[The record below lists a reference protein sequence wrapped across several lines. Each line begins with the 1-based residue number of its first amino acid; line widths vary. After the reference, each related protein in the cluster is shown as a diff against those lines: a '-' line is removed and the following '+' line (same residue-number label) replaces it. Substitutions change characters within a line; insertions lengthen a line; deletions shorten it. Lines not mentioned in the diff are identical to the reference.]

1 MKRFR
6 TGRPAPPW
14 AGLQTG
20 PMTVDVE
27 ALMATRDQ
35 SHRYMPAAPNSPTT
49 EPTPPMPSASPTENT
64 NEPDEATDTGPVTTV
79 KLVYVGPSSGHERA
93 ATEKVSSSRTEPT
106 AEVEPADEHPDPL
119 EGHPSLRAFLEKHGD
134 PVRPA
139 ARPQSFTG
147 GRRAKAKP
155 AKQKRNLLAARKSRR
170 PSVPRKQ
177 SQPKTQAEI
186 DIMRHR
192 RLCTICHHPEREA
205 IEEAFLQ
212 WRTVRLIAHEF
223 DASCGATSIYRH
235 ARALNLF
242 KQRNLNLRSA
252 LELIIEE
259 SQRVSPS
266 AEAIIKAIRAHTRMN
281 DLGEWIDT
289 PTTHIVKVIP
299 MARDGRDQENPAAA
313 LTLDVGK
320 DRSNIIYPTSGQIE
334 SVAKQQL
341 LPGSAQNIESDVNV

>member
-6 TGRPAPPW
+6 TGRPVSQW

-27 ALMATRDQ
+27 ALWANRDQ
-35 SHRYMPAAPNSPTT
+35 NYRYVPPPITPPATQPTPPPEASPINETTQAAACTGAAVETKCIAEVPEESVTKKTGNLLDELPAFKAAIESFEKRGDPIRIPAGT
-49 EPTPPMPSASPTENT
+49 EPTVAKSQP
-64 NEPDEATDTGPVTTV
+64 
-79 KLVYVGPSSGHERA
+79 KR
-93 ATEKVSSSRTEPT
+93 
-106 AEVEPADEHPDPL
+106 
-119 EGHPSLRAFLEKHGD
+119 
-134 PVRPA
+134 
-139 ARPQSFTG
+139 
-147 GRRAKAKP
+147 RRAKPKP
-155 AKQKRNLLAARKSRR
+155 PKQKRNLLAARKSSR

-186 DIMRHR
+186 DVMRHR
-192 RLCTICHHPEREA
+192 RLCTICHHPERAA

-212 WRTVRLIAHEF
+212 WRNVRLIAGEF
-223 DASCGATSIYRH
+223 HASGGPTAIYRH

-242 KQRNLNLRSA
+242 KKRNLNLRSA
-252 LELIIEE
+252 LELMIEHSE
-259 SQRVSPS
+259 RSSPS

-299 MARDGRDQENPAAA
+299 MARDGRDPENPAAA
-313 LTLDVGK
+313 LTLDVRK
-320 DRSNIIYPTSGQIE
+320 DRSNVIYPASGQVE

-341 LPGSAQNIESDVNV
+341 LPGSAQNIENDVTS

>member
-6 TGRPAPPW
+6 TGRPASQW
-14 AGLQTG
+14 AGVQTG

-27 ALMATRDQ
+27 ALWANRDQ
-35 SHRYMPAAPNSPTT
+35 NYRYIPAALTPPATQPTAPAEAAPINESTRPPACTAAAVEAKCTAGFPEEVPEESVPKKTGNLLDELPAFKAAIESFEKRGDPILIPADIEPTVAESSQAKRSRAKPKPTT
-49 EPTPPMPSASPTENT
+49 
-64 NEPDEATDTGPVTTV
+64 
-79 KLVYVGPSSGHERA
+79 
-93 ATEKVSSSRTEPT
+93 
-106 AEVEPADEHPDPL
+106 
-119 EGHPSLRAFLEKHGD
+119 
-134 PVRPA
+134 
-139 ARPQSFTG
+139 
-147 GRRAKAKP
+147 
-155 AKQKRNLLAARKSRR
+155 QKRNLLAARKSRR

-186 DIMRHR
+186 DVMRHR

-212 WRTVRLIAHEF
+212 WRNVRLIAGEF
-223 DASCGATSIYRH
+223 NASGGPSAIYRH

-242 KQRNLNLRSA
+242 KKRNLNLRSA
-252 LELIIEE
+252 LELMIEHSE
-259 SQRVSPS
+259 RSSPS

-299 MARDGRDQENPAAA
+299 MARDGRDLENPAAA
-313 LTLDVGK
+313 LTLDVRK
-320 DRSNIIYPTSGQIE
+320 DRSNIIYPASGQIE

-341 LPGSAQNIESDVNV
+341 LPGSAQNIENDVTS

>member
-14 AGLQTG
+14 AGGQTG

-27 ALMATRDQ
+27 ALMATRNQDY
-35 SHRYMPAAPNSPTT
+35 RYMPGALDSPTSQ
-49 EPTPPMPSASPTENT
+49 PTPPSPSAEAAEAT
-64 NEPDEATDTGPVTTV
+64 NEPDEPADTGPFRTV
-79 KLVYVGPSSGHERA
+79 KLVYVGPGSEHAPAG
-93 ATEKVSSSRTEPT
+93 TEKISPSRTVPPVE
-106 AEVEPADEHPDPL
+106 AEPAEEHRDPL
-119 EGHPSLRAFLEKHGD
+119 EGHPSLKAFLEKHGT
-134 PVRPA
+134 PLPPS
-139 ARPQSFTG
+139 ARAKSSAS
-147 GRRAKAKP
+147 RLRAKAKR
-155 AKQKRNLLAARKSRR
+155 AKPKRNLLAARKSRR

-186 DIMRHR
+186 DLDRHR
-192 RLCTICHHPEREA
+192 RVCTICHHPEREA

-212 WRTVRLIAHEF
+212 WKTVRLIAREF
-223 DASCGATSIYRH
+223 DASGGATSIYRH

-281 DLGEWIDT
+281 DLGEWIDP
-289 PTTHIVKVIP
+289 PTTHIIKVIP
-299 MARDGRDQENPAAA
+299 MARDARDQENPAAA
-313 LTLDVGK
+313 LTLDVRK
-320 DRSNIIYPTSGQIE
+320 DRSNIVYPPTGQVE

-341 LPGSAQNIESDVNV
+341 LPGSAQNAESDVTP

>member
-6 TGRPAPPW
+6 TGRPASQW
-14 AGLQTG
+14 AGVQTG

-27 ALMATRDQ
+27 ALWANRDQ
-35 SHRYMPAAPNSPTT
+35 NYRYMPAAL
-49 EPTPPMPSASPTENT
+49 TPPATQPAQP
-64 NEPDEATDTGPVTTV
+64 PLAVEATAPIDESTHAPACTG
-79 KLVYVGPSSGHERA
+79 A
-93 ATEKVSSSRTEPT
+93 AVEAKCT
-106 AEVEPADEHPDPL
+106 AEVPEESVPNKTGNLLDGLPAFKAAIE
-119 EGHPSLRAFLEKHGD
+119 SFEKRGD
-134 PVRPA
+134 PIRIPVAIEPTVA
-139 ARPQSFTG
+139 QSQAK
-147 GRRAKAKP
+147 RRRRKSKP
-155 AKQKRNLLAARKSRR
+155 AKQKRNLLAARKSDR

-212 WRTVRLIAHEF
+212 WRNVRLIAGEF
-223 DASCGATSIYRH
+223 HASGGPTAIYRH

-242 KQRNLNLRSA
+242 KERNLNLRSA
-252 LELIIEE
+252 LELMIEHSE
-259 SQRVSPS
+259 RSSPS

-299 MARDGRDQENPAAA
+299 MARDGRDLENPPTA
-313 LTLDVGK
+313 LTLDVRK
-320 DRSNIIYPTSGQIE
+320 DRSNIIYPASGQIE

-341 LPGSAQNIESDVNV
+341 LPGSAQNIENDVTT